1 MPYLTEASKIK
12 LIIDEYSKRQLLYLD
27 TEVADYNTRKPKLSL
42 IQILDDFTDV
52 SGESVCI
59 LDVLEQP
66 EIAEIFIEK
75 IMLNPAIE
83 KVFHNSSYDVKFLGK
98 TKAKNVSC
106 TLEIAKSIPYYLL
119 PVPNLQLRTL
129 AENLCYFPNVD
140 KTEQGSDWGVRSL
153 TENQLHYAK
162 MDPIYL
168 AHVHQRLLELTQLS
182 SPNPE
187 QEDVTALAQRYR
199 EIEQQWKLLDTEIN
213 HIQNRLKAAMQAQEL
228 SETKYFQLSSYE
240 RTTKK
245 VAFNQLARLAEI
257 HGIDLEFPVTL
268 TQNLQKE
275 LGDLISELPVEEEK
289 STNVRLTPKE
299 QEDEEDD
306 DIPF

>member
-1 MPYLTEASKIK
+1 MPYCTDKDKIK
-12 LIIDEYSKRQLLYLD
+12 VLINEYSKRKLLYLD

-52 SGESVCI
+52 SGDSVYI

-66 EIAEIFIEK
+66 EIAEMFIEK
-75 IMLNPAIE
+75 IMVDSAIE
-83 KVFHNSSYDVKFLGK
+83 KVFHNSSYDLKLLGK

-129 AENLCYFPNVD
+129 AEKLCYFPNVD
-140 KTEQGSDWGVRSL
+140 KTEQGSDWGQRPL
-153 TENQLHYAK
+153 TESQLHYAK

-182 SPNPE
+182 SPDPE
-187 QEDVTALAQRYR
+187 REDVTALAQRYR

-257 HGIDLEFPVTL
+257 HGIDLEFPVAL

-275 LGDLISELPVEEEK
+275 LGDLIAELPVEEEK
-289 STNVRLTPKE
+289 STNWRLTPKE

>member
-1 MPYLTEASKIK
+1 MPYITKTSEAKV
-12 LIIDEYSKRQLLYLD
+12 LIDDYSKRQLLYLD
-27 TEVADYNTRKPKLSL
+27 TEVADYKSRKPKLSL

-52 SGESVCI
+52 SGDSVCI
-59 LDVLEQP
+59 LDVLE
-66 EIAEIFIEK
+66 EAELAEIFIEE

-83 KVFHNSSYDVKFLGK
+83 KVFHNSSYDLKLLGK

-129 AENLCYFPNVD
+129 AENLCYFPNID
-140 KTEQGSDWGVRSL
+140 KTEQGSDWGQRPL
-153 TENQLHYAK
+153 TESQLHYAK

-182 SPNPE
+182 SPDPE

-245 VAFNQLARLAEI
+245 IAFNQLARLAEI

-275 LGDLISELPVEEEK
+275 LGDLIAELPVEEEK
-289 STNVRLTPKE
+289 STNWRLTPKE

>member
-1 MPYLTEASKIK
+1 MLYFTETEKAKV
-12 LIIDEYSKRQLLYLD
+12 LINEYSKRQLLYLD

-52 SGESVCI
+52 SGDSVCI
-59 LDVLEQP
+59 LDVLDNS
-66 EIAEIFIEK
+66 EIAEIFIKE
-75 IMLNPAIE
+75 IMVNPAIE
-83 KVFHNSSYDVKFLGK
+83 KVFHNSSYDLKLLGK

-129 AENLCYFPNVD
+129 AEKLCYFPNID
-140 KTEQGSDWGVRSL
+140 KTEQSSDWGQRPL
-153 TENQLHYAK
+153 TESQLQYAK

-182 SPNPE
+182 SPDPE

-199 EIEQQWKLLDTEIN
+199 EIEQKWKLLDTEID

-245 VAFNQLARLAEI
+245 IPFNQLARIAEI

-268 TQNLQKE
+268 TQNLQKDLGE
-275 LGDLISELPVEEEK
+275 LVAELPVEEEK
-289 STNVRLTPKE
+289 TTIWRLNPKE

-306 DIPF
+306 GIPF

>member
-1 MPYLTEASKIK
+1 MLYFTE
-12 LIIDEYSKRQLLYLD
+12 IDKVKDLVNEYSKRQLLYLD

-42 IQILDDFTDV
+42 IQILDNFTDV
-52 SGESVCI
+52 SGDSVCI

-66 EIAEIFIEK
+66 KIAEIFIEE
-75 IMLNPAIE
+75 IMFNSAIE
-83 KVFHNSSYDVKFLGK
+83 KVFHNSSYDLKLLGK

-129 AENLCYFPNVD
+129 AEKLCYFPNID
-140 KTEQGSDWGVRSL
+140 KTEQSSDWGQRPL
-153 TENQLHYAK
+153 TESQLQYAK

-182 SPNPE
+182 SPDPE

-199 EIEQQWKLLDTEIN
+199 EIEQQWKLLDTEID

-245 VAFNQLARLAEI
+245 IAFNQLARLAEI

-268 TQNLQKE
+268 TQNLQKDLGE
-275 LGDLISELPVEEEK
+275 LVAELPVEEEK
-289 STNVRLTPKE
+289 TTSWRLTPKE

-306 DIPF
+306 GIPF